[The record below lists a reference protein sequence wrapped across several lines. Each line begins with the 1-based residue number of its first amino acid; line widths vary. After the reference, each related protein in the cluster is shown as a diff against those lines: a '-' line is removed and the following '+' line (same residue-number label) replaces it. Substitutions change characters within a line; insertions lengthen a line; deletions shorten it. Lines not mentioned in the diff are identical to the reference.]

1 MQQTVLPALQERSR
15 KTLERLLKAAIEIL
29 NKEGLDGATIPHIA
43 ARAKLTPGS
52 IYRRF
57 PDKDALLREVFIRML
72 EGNYR
77 GSQELL
83 KPEYWKSRSLAEMCR
98 FVIAETLNG
107 YARHRGLLRA
117 FTSFTLQHPDT
128 SFVRRCEDLQWKVS
142 RVVSDL
148 LLLRRDE
155 IHHPDP
161 ESAVPFA
168 LVMIGASA
176 KTVLVLPR
184 DPKHLS
190 PLMPDAGLR
199 LRRELPEMVL
209 RYLGIE
215 D

>member
-1 MQQTVLPALQERSR
+1 MPKTVLPALQERSR
-15 KTLERLLKAAIEIL
+15 KTLERLLKAAMEVL

-43 ARAKLTPGS
+43 ARASLTPGS

-72 EGNYR
+72 EINYR

-83 KPEYWKSRSLAEMCR
+83 KPEFWEGKSLAKICR
-98 FVIAETLNG
+98 YVIEETLNG
-107 YARHRGLLRA
+107 HSRHRGLLRA

-128 SFVRRCEDLQWKVS
+128 SFIRRCENLQWKVS
-142 RVVSDL
+142 RGVSDL
-148 LLLRRDE
+148 LLARRDE

-161 ESAVPFA
+161 ESAIPFA
-168 LVMIGASA
+168 LLMIGVSA
-176 KTVLVLPR
+176 KSVLVLPR

-190 PLMPDAGLR
+190 PLMPDAELR